1 MKQSNLANMC
11 LNKTMI
17 AAIVLLGANAA
28 QAQAQNPFPAN
39 PNAGT
44 INFNSGNANLSGDR
58 QVLIPQANQQANV
71 NNIMTPNAAMNNMNI
86 PVTPPVG
93 LPQQQQQTT
102 QVTTPG
108 MGMGGARL
116 DPAQAA
122 LNILNADPA
131 RIREINR
138 DLFERGRVINES
150 PVTAPRVVNDV
161 VVAHLS
167 PGSTAP
173 VIRLARNRSTAILIT
188 DSSGQPWPIINYDG
202 LSEEDFIVK
211 RLDNPAPD
219 GYVLSITPRGT
230 FVSGNLVVVLKGLP
244 TPLNIEFVSAQ
255 KIVDGTTQIRVQAMG
270 PNSNFTSIGLPASID
285 SELLNILQGVAPQ
298 GAKELKVSSG
308 AVQAWLARDGSMYVR
323 TRYRVMSPAF
333 EQVTSSP
340 DGTFAYKMIPVE
352 SVLFKAAPGRFGE
365 FTVSGF

>member
-17 AAIVLLGANAA
+17 AVMMLLGAIAA

-39 PNAGT
+39 PNAGA
-44 INFNSGNANLSGDR
+44 INYNSGNSNLSGDR
-58 QVLIPQANQQANV
+58 QVVIPQANPQANV
-71 NNIMTPNAAMNNMNI
+71 NNIMTPNAAMTNMNV

-93 LPQQQQQTT
+93 LPPVEQQQQT

-108 MGMGGARL
+108 MGQGRI

-122 LNILNADPA
+122 LNILNADPQ

-138 DLFERGRVINES
+138 DLYKRGRVINEG
-150 PVTAPRVVNDV
+150 PVAAPRVVNDV

-173 VIRLARNRSTAILIT
+173 VIRLSRNRSTAILIT

-219 GYVLSITPRGT
+219 GYVLSVTPRGT

-270 PNSNFTSIGLPASID
+270 PNSQFTSMGLPASMD
-285 SELLNILQGVAPQ
+285 SEMLNILKGVAPQ
-298 GAKELKVSSG
+298 GAKELRVSSK

-340 DGTFAYKMIPVE
+340 DGTFAYKMIPVG
-352 SVLFKAAPGRFGE
+352 SVLFKASEGRFGE
-365 FTVSGF
+365 FTISGF